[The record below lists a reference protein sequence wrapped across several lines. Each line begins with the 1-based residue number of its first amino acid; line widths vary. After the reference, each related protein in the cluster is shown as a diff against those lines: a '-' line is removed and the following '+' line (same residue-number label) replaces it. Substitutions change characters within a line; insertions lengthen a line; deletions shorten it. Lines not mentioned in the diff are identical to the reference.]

1 MQSVHHPYRKVR
13 PLAALLVLILLF
25 ISQFAFPRSA
35 HAQQDATLF
44 RSEMQTLYLVNL
56 QRRQAGLAPLAWNAE
71 MTESAR
77 WFARDAVEAL
87 GPGYCG
93 HSDSL
98 GRNSGQR
105 IRDAGYIGYGSTAEN
120 AMCGYLPPENTVQG
134 WLNSPAHRANMLNP
148 DMREFGAGYY
158 RNAAGTGYV
167 VLDLA
172 YDRDYAPVVIDD
184 EALTTVDRT
193 VRLYI
198 YDQDTG
204 DGWGGVGPT
213 LEMMISNSS
222 DFAGAQWEPYAAE
235 KDWTLDAGEGWRTV
249 YVKSRDRLGQVTV
262 VHDSIYLGSSAP
274 DAALSLDYATHV
286 DDGFSLRGLPGGY
299 THIQF
304 SLNWL
309 ADNSDDNF
317 QLLEGQGERV
327 NDAAAVGGGA
337 FRLVGGS
344 GSAMA
349 WSWAT
354 SPFGKAAAVA
364 YFRLK
369 VSSNGA
375 SQEVVTLSVND
386 GKNEVAKRSLVGS
399 DFAVAG
405 QYQEFAV
412 PFTPSDAGNGLIV
425 LFVRRSGASDVYW
438 DSTSLYSPPAPFSDP
453 YTFVAANHYYRSSG
467 VQVRLVTP
475 GANGSVTTQFSD
487 PLTAYPHLGMLADDS
502 PVSSPTV
509 HTNPTSVV
517 LSTPSDGSA
526 PPDALVALTCTN
538 CGSATWQASADAPW
552 ITVTIVDGQLIVHA
566 DPTSLSAGIY
576 TGTITLT
583 IAGRSDIPAVT
594 LPVSLIVGNLEKL
607 FPQHLYMPALAR
619 S

>member
-1 MQSVHHPYRKVR
+1 MSSAHHLYRKDR
-13 PLAALLVLILLF
+13 ALASLLILLLL
-25 ISQFAFPRSA
+25 SASNLALPRIA
-35 HAQQDATLF
+35 HAQQDSALF
-44 RSEMQTLYLVNL
+44 RDELQILYLVNM

-77 WFARDAVEAL
+77 WFARDAVETL
-87 GPGYCG
+87 GPNYCG
-93 HSDSL
+93 HADSL

-105 IRDAGYIGYGSTAEN
+105 IHDAGYIGYGSTAEN
-120 AMCGYLPPENTVQG
+120 AMCGYLPPDKTVQG
-134 WLNSPAHRANMLNP
+134 WMNSTGHRTNMLNP

-158 RNAAGTGYV
+158 RSAAGDGYA

-184 EALTTVDRT
+184 EALATGDRT

-198 YDQDTG
+198 YSQDTG

-213 LEMMISNSS
+213 LEMMVSNSP
-222 DFAGAQWEPYAAE
+222 DFAGGQWEPYVTE

-262 VHDSIYLGSSAP
+262 VHDSIYLGNSVP
-274 DAALSLDYATHV
+274 DSALSLQYATHV
-286 DDGFSLRGLPGGY
+286 DDGFTLSSLPGGY

-317 QLLEGQGERV
+317 QLLDGQGERV

-337 FRLVGGS
+337 FRLIGGS

-354 SPFGKAAAVA
+354 SPIGKVPAVA

-369 VSSNGA
+369 VSSNSS
-375 SQEVVTLSVND
+375 SQEVATLSVND
-386 GKNEVAKRSLVGS
+386 GKNEVAKRALVGS

-425 LFVRRSGASDVYW
+425 LYVRRSGSSDVFW
-438 DSTSLYSPPAPFSDP
+438 DSTSLFTPPAPFGDP
-453 YTFVAANHYYRSSG
+453 YTFVAPNRYYRSSG
-467 VQVRLVTP
+467 VQLRLVTP
-475 GANGSVTTQFSD
+475 GANGQATTQFSD
-487 PLTAYPHLGMLADDS
+487 ALAAYPHLGKLVGDS
-502 PVSSPTV
+502 PVSSPAV
-509 HTNPTSVV
+509 YTNPTSVV
-517 LSTPSDGSA
+517 LSTPSEGSA
-526 PPDALVALTCTN
+526 PADALVALTCTN
-538 CGSATWQASADAPW
+538 CGSVTWQVSANSRW
-552 ITVTIVDGQLIVHA
+552 ITATIVNGQLRVHV
-566 DPTSLSAGIY
+566 DPTGLAAGIY
-576 TGTITLT
+576 NGTITLT
-583 IAGRSDIPAVT
+583 IVGRSDIPAVT
-594 LPVSLIVGNLEKL
+594 LPVSLIIGNLEKL

-619 S
+619 R

>member
-1 MQSVHHPYRKVR
+1 MSSARHLYRKDKA
-13 PLAALLVLILLF
+13 LAALLVLLPVVVSIV
-25 ISQFAFPRSA
+25 AFPRIA
-35 HAQQDATLF
+35 HAQQDAALFRDELQTLF
-44 RSEMQTLYLVNL
+44 LVNM
-56 QRRQAGLAPLAWNAE
+56 QRRQIGLAPLAWNAE
-71 MTESAR
+71 MSESAR
-77 WFARDAVEAL
+77 WFARDAVETL
-87 GPGYCG
+87 GPSYCG

-105 IRDAGYIGYGSTAEN
+105 IHDAGYIGYGSTAEN
-120 AMCGYLPPENTVQG
+120 AMCGYLPPDKTVQG
-134 WLNSPAHRANMLNP
+134 WMNSTSHRTNMLNP
-148 DMREFGAGYY
+148 DMREAGMGYY
-158 RNAAGTGYV
+158 RNAAGSGYV

-172 YDRDYAPVVIDD
+172 YDRDYAPIVIDD
-184 EALTTVDRT
+184 EALVTADRT

-204 DGWGGVGPT
+204 DGWAGVGPT
-213 LEMMISNSS
+213 LEMMISNSP
-222 DFAGAQWEPYAAE
+222 DFAGAQWESYVTE

-262 VHDSIYLGSSAP
+262 VHDSIYLGSTVP
-274 DAALSLDYATHV
+274 DNALSLDYATHV
-286 DDGFSLRGLPGGY
+286 DDGFTLSGLPGGY

-317 QLLEGQGERV
+317 QLLDGQGERV

-337 FRLVGGS
+337 FRLIGGS
-344 GSAMA
+344 GSALA
-349 WSWAT
+349 WSWAS
-354 SPFGKAAAVA
+354 SPFGKVPAVA

-369 VSSNGA
+369 IGSNSS

-386 GKNEVAKRSLVGS
+386 GKNEVAKRSLTGG
-399 DFAVAG
+399 DFAVPG

-425 LFVRRSGASDVYW
+425 LFVQRSGSSDVFW
-438 DSTSLYSPPAPFSDP
+438 DSTSMYTPPAPFSNP
-453 YTFVAANHYYRSSG
+453 YTFVAPNRYYRSSG

-475 GANGSVTTQFSD
+475 GANGQATTQFSD
-487 PLTAYPHLGMLADDS
+487 ALAAYPHVGTLAVDP

-509 HTNPTSVV
+509 HTNPTSIV

-526 PPDALVALTCTN
+526 PSDALVALTCTN
-538 CGSATWQASADAPW
+538 CGSATWQVSDDAGW
-552 ITVTIVDGQLIVHA
+552 ITVSVANGQLRVHA
-566 DPTSLSAGIY
+566 DPTGLGAGIY

-583 IAGRSDIPAVT
+583 VAGRSDIPAVT
-594 LPVSLIVGNLEKL
+594 LPVSLIIGNLEVL
-607 FPQHLYMPALAR
+607 FPQHLYLPALAR
-619 S
+619 R